1 MTLLQGRGG
10 RLDSLLKV
18 ERKWLS
24 LVAVITGIFMLLID
38 ITIVNVA
45 LPDIGTDLDA
55 SFSSL
60 EWVVNAYTLTLASS
74 LLVSGSLADLIGRK
88 KVFAAGLIIF
98 TLASLACALAETSLM
113 LNLLRAVQGIGGG
126 MMFSTSLAIIAQT
139 FQGRDRGIAFGIVGA
154 TTGAAVAIGPLLG
167 GLLTDAFGWE
177 AIFFVN
183 VPIGIFALIGT
194 FRNVD
199 ESKDP
204 HPSGIDWLGAVLFS
218 AALFLMIYA
227 LVHGNDKGWGSL
239 EIIGAMVLSVVL
251 LIIFGGVETHKEH
264 PLFDL
269 SLFRKPAFVGA
280 CLVAFCMSSS
290 LFALFLFLTFYIQ
303 GGVLGFSPLEAG
315 LRFLPITGMM
325 LVAGPIAGRL
335 TTKVQVRYLLSGG
348 LLGVAL
354 GIFLLHGIDLN
365 SGWTALILGF
375 VVAGVGSGFVNP
387 PLASTAI
394 GVVEQRRSGMASGIN
409 ATFRQAGIAAGIA
422 GLGAIFQS
430 RVGNLLAE
438 QLAGTRAAPH
448 SDQIS
453 AAVTAGQTEQAIS
466 HIPGSVGAAQIDQ
479 IREAAHF
486 AFVGGM
492 NTLFLVTSA
501 IALIGSVGA
510 FFLVR
515 QSDFVAPPGQEG
527 GTGTE

>member
-1 MTLLQGRGG
+1 
-10 RLDSLLKV
+10 V
-18 ERKWLS
+18 EKKWLS

-38 ITIVNVA
+38 VTIVNVA

-88 KVFAAGLIIF
+88 KVFTGGLIIF
-98 TLASLACALAETSLM
+98 SLASLGCGLSESSLM
-113 LNLLRAVQGIGGG
+113 LNLMRAVQGIGGG

-139 FQGRDRGIAFGIVGA
+139 FHGQERGVAFGIVGA

-167 GLLTDAFGWE
+167 GLLTDAFGWQ

-183 VPIGIFALIGT
+183 VPIGAAALALT
-194 FRNVD
+194 LRNVN

-204 HPSGIDWLGAVLFS
+204 HPAGIDWLGAILFTG
-218 AALFLMIYA
+218 ALFLMIYS
-227 LVHGNDKGWGSL
+227 LVHGNDSGWGSF
-239 EIIGAMVLSVVL
+239 EIVGTLVLAAVLFVV
-251 LIIFGGVETHKEH
+251 FGLVESRKEH

-269 SLFRKPAFVGA
+269 SLFKRPAFVGA
-280 CLVAFCMSSS
+280 CLVAFSMSAS

-303 GGVLGFSPLEAG
+303 GGVLGYSPLQAG

-325 LVAGPIAGRL
+325 LVVGPIAGRL

-348 LLGVAL
+348 LFGVAL
-354 GIFLLHGIDLN
+354 GIFLMHGIELD
-365 SGWTALILGF
+365 SGWSALILGF
-375 VVAGVGSGFVNP
+375 LVAGIGSGFVNP

-409 ATFRQAGIAAGIA
+409 STFRQVGIASGVA

-430 RVGNLLAE
+430 RVTSQLAE
-438 QLAGTRAAPH
+438 NVAGTPAAKH
-448 SDQIS
+448 ADQLS
-453 AAVTAGQTEQAIS
+453 AAVTAGQTQQALDAIS
-466 HIPGSVGAAQIDQ
+466 SRVSPAELTKITDGA
-479 IREAAHF
+479 HL
-486 AFVGGM
+486 AFISGM
-492 NTLFLVTSA
+492 NTLFIVTCA
-501 IALIGSVGA
+501 IALIGSIGA

-515 QSDFVAPPGQEG
+515 QSDFVAPPGHEG
-527 GTGTE
+527 DSAG

>member
-1 MTLLQGRGG
+1 ME
-10 RLDSLLKV
+10 K
-18 ERKWLS
+18 KWLS

-38 ITIVNVA
+38 VTIVNVA
-45 LPDIGTDLDA
+45 LPDIGTDLKA

-74 LLVSGSLADLIGRK
+74 LLVSGSLADLVGRK
-88 KVFAAGLIIF
+88 KIFAGGLVLF
-98 TLASLACALAETSLM
+98 SLASLGCGLSDSSLM
-113 LNLLRAVQGIGGG
+113 LNLMRAVQGIGGG

-139 FQGRDRGIAFGIVGA
+139 FHGHERGVAFGIVGA

-167 GLLTDAFGWE
+167 GLLTDGFGWE

-183 VPIGIFALIGT
+183 VPIGAIALLLT

-204 HPSGIDWLGAVLFS
+204 HPAGIDWLGAALFT
-218 AALFLMIYA
+218 AALFLLIYS
-227 LVHGNDKGWGSL
+227 LVHGNDKGWGSF
-239 EIIGAMVLSVVL
+239 EIIGSLVLSALL
-251 LIIFGGVETHKEH
+251 LIGFGVVESRKEH
-264 PLFDL
+264 PLFDMT
-269 SLFRKPAFVGA
+269 LFRRPAFVGA
-280 CLVAFCMSSS
+280 CLVAFCMSAS

-303 GGVLGFSPLEAG
+303 GGVLGYSPLQAG

-325 LVAGPIAGRL
+325 LLVGPIAGRL
-335 TTKVQVRYLLSGG
+335 TTKVQVRFLLSGG
-348 LLGVAL
+348 LFGVAL
-354 GIFLLHGIDLN
+354 GIFLMHGIDVN
-365 SGWTALILGF
+365 SGWSALIVGF
-375 VVAGVGSGFVNP
+375 VVAGLGSGFVNP

-409 ATFRQAGIAAGIA
+409 STFRQVGIAAGVA

-430 RVGNLLAE
+430 RVDNLLAE
-438 QLAGTRAAPH
+438 KLSGTAAAPH

-466 HIPGSVGAAQIDQ
+466 HIPHAVGTAQVDQ

-492 NTLFLVTSA
+492 NTLFLVTCA
-501 IALIGSVGA
+501 VALIGSIGA
-510 FFLVR
+510 FLLVR
-515 QSDFVAPPGQEG
+515 QGDFVAPPGHEG
-527 GTGTE
+527 